1 MHLSKTQ
8 FFKKNSH
15 LLCLILPQKMML
27 FELMIFYFPV
37 SNASYFASPKQS
49 FLVLVN
55 YHKKLP
61 IGQGLATSIKEN
73 KT

>member
-1 MHLSKTQ
+1 
-8 FFKKNSH
+8 
-15 LLCLILPQKMML
+15 MML

-73 KT
+73 KTWKK